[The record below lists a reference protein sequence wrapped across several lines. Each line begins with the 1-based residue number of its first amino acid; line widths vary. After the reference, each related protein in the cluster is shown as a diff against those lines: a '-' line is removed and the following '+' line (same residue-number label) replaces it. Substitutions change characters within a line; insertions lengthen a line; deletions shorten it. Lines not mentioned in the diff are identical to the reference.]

1 MNKAIADVLK
11 KRQDGEKGFT
21 LIELLVVVI
30 IIGILAAVAIPVFL
44 NMRQGAWKASVESD
58 VTNAALVAEQ
68 AATANNGSLKPADVT
83 FAGGD
88 ATTADKGV
96 EYTIKKGSALLA
108 KGTAS
113 QGNKITITIN
123 TDQTYTITGVNND
136 LGTGSANTYTYE
148 STDGSGSWGAAPGTP

>member
-58 VTNAALVAEQ
+58 VTNAVLVVEQ
-68 AATANNGSLKPADVT
+68 ASTANNGQVKGLT
-83 FAGGD
+83 FAGGVKGAAYTVGTTGAAAKTFD
-88 ATTADKGV
+88 GTVSPENTIKIVPSTTA
-96 EYTIKKGSALLA
+96 
-108 KGTAS
+108 
-113 QGNKITITIN
+113 N
-123 TDQTYTITGVNND
+123 TYTITGANSNVTNEHYAYNST
-136 LGTGSANTYTYE
+136 TGK
-148 STDGSGSWGAAPGTP
+148 GAWVTAAQP

>member
-58 VTNAALVAEQ
+58 VTNAVLVVEQ
-68 AATANNGSLKPADVT
+68 ATTANNGKLPAT
-83 FAGGD
+83 NLAETAAGAAWTLGD
-88 ATTADKGV
+88 GADG
-96 EYTIKKGSALLA
+96 TLSAD
-108 KGTAS
+108 
-113 QGNKITITIN
+113 NKIAITFN
-123 TDQTYTITGVNND
+123 GTSYTITGK
-136 LGTGSANTYTYE
+136 NTNVPGETYVYE
-148 STDGSGSWGAAPGTP
+148 SSNGKATWSAVTP